1 MVPDDIGVFAIVD
14 HVDVAIVGALDALMI
29 TAHLHSLVDAVT
41 ATVNAHALGRITDP
55 EIFLIL
61 AAIELDK

>member
-14 HVDVAIVGALDALMI
+14 HVDVAIVGTLDALMI
-29 TAHLHSLVDAVT
+29 SAHLHGLVDAVT